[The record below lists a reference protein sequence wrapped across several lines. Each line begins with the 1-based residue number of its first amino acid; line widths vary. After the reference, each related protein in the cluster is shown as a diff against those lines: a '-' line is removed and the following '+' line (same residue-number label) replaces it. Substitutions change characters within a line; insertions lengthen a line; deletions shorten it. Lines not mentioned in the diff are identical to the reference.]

1 MSKSVQDKLTRGAKL
16 NFFLTGAS
24 GYIGLVVTE
33 FAIAQDFSVR
43 GLSRTEAS
51 DEKLRALG
59 ATPVRESA
67 VADAVIH
74 LAWNLDWLKWRP
86 STPSALPS
94 RAQGSHWSSR
104 LNARD
109 GSDTDENSA
118 LRVGGHPVIAKRL
131 RNEKNTTEKEGVHG
145 VAIRLAAPYVY
156 GRGWKG
162 FLMMYIAQA
171 VKLNES

>member
-51 DEKLRALG
+51 DEKLRAL
-59 ATPVRESA
+59 AQESA

-74 LAWNLDWLKWRP
+74 LAWNLDWSVDYDKFIEAEVAAVNAICAAIKGTGKPLVVASECP
-86 STPSALPS
+86 
-94 RAQGSHWSSR
+94 GR
-104 LNARD
+104 L
-109 GSDTDENSA
+109 
-118 LRVGGHPVIAKRL
+118 
-131 RNEKNTTEKEGVHG
+131 
-145 VAIRLAAPYVY
+145 
-156 GRGWKG
+156 
-162 FLMMYIAQA
+162 
-171 VKLNES
+171 